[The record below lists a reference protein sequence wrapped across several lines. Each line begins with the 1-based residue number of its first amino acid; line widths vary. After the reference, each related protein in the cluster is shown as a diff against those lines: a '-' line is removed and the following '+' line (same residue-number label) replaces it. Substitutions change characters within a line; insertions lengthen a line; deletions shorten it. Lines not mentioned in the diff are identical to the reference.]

1 MMPGIAHVMYHEVR
15 RRTVDIKKLNRDVY
29 HVNSELD
36 NHGMW
41 TEKVASIDV
50 CLVPIGYAYGW
61 QWYGGSGN
69 IHIPRWSLCQFH
81 DFWRDVYTSLKS
93 VLRHEYGHVVADLYP
108 NLVDNK
114 TFEKAFGGKHD
125 DRKSTLVYDEHLYVT
140 EYAATCPSEDFA
152 EVFGLY
158 LKHKGKIPKK
168 FNHKCIA
175 AKWRFVGML
184 CDKVASAK

>member
-1 MMPGIAHVMYHEVR
+1 MSPSIIAAEVK
-15 RRTVDIKKLNRDVY
+15 RRTVDIERLNRDVY
-29 HVNSELD
+29 HVNSELES
-36 NHGMW
+36 HGMW
-41 TEKVASIDV
+41 TEKVADIDV

-69 IHIPRWSLCQFH
+69 IHIPRFSLCQLY

-108 NLVDNK
+108 KFVDSK
-114 TFEKAFGGKHD
+114 AFEKAFAGNHE
-125 DRKSTLVYDEHLYVT
+125 DRKSAQPYDEKLYVT
-140 EYAATCPSEDFA
+140 EYAATRPSEDFA

-175 AKWRFVGML
+175 AKWRFVGKL
-184 CDKVASAK
+184 CDKVAAAK